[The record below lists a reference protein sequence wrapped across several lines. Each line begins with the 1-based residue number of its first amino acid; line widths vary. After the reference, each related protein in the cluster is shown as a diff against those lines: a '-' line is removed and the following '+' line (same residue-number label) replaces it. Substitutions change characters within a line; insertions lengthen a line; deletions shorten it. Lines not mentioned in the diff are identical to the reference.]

1 MCDDVMSLLSYQIH
15 VRLSLLSYQIHVRL
29 LIALVISIAQPCL
42 NRVQRVHRYLYIMS
56 YTLESLHRL
65 EKDIR
70 GTFDSLT
77 GAAKCK
83 NITEVTKHVLMKGNN
98 VSKDSLAG
106 FVMEF
111 IKIVNCSTDILKSA
125 SSNIDTLKSDQ
136 IVNQKLMLEL
146 KDEIIQKKDNHVQK
160 VQEVVKTEVKSFS
173 DIVKQNSPQIP
184 GKTLQAA
191 VKSAVDNDNRSRCVM
206 VYGLREDPK
215 TNLDTV
221 VGGMLSEI
229 AGAEKPFVRECYRLG
244 TAKPGQHRPVR
255 VCFSRSDSV
264 SVVLS
269 NAKNL
274 KQSSQFNK
282 TFLSPDRSPEERLIR
297 RKLVES
303 LKAKMEK
310 EPEKYHFIRG
320 GEICTTERKVTPQ
333 HSTEKKTIPQHSG
346 FSIPQHSGFSIPQH
360 SGFSIPQHSG
370 FSTSSNRAAGLNK
383 SFTQGPWIPGTL
395 SISTPMK
402 KR

>member
-1 MCDDVMSLLSYQIH
+1 MIRINKYYTNTSLLSYQIH
-15 VRLSLLSYQIHVRL
+15 VRF
-29 LIALVISIAQPCL
+29 LIALVIGIAQPCL

-111 IKIVNCSTDILKSA
+111 VKIVNCSTDILKSA

-146 KDEIIQKKDNHVQK
+146 KDEIIQKKDSHVQK

-297 RKLVES
+297 RKLV
-303 LKAKMEK
+303 
-310 EPEKYHFIRG
+310 
-320 GEICTTERKVTPQ
+320 
-333 HSTEKKTIPQHSG
+333 
-346 FSIPQHSGFSIPQH
+346 
-360 SGFSIPQHSG
+360 
-370 FSTSSNRAAGLNK
+370 
-383 SFTQGPWIPGTL
+383 
-395 SISTPMK
+395 
-402 KR
+402 

>member
-1 MCDDVMSLLSYQIH
+1 
-15 VRLSLLSYQIHVRL
+15 
-29 LIALVISIAQPCL
+29 
-42 NRVQRVHRYLYIMS
+42 MS

-360 SGFSIPQHSG
+360 SGFS
-370 FSTSSNRAAGLNK
+370 TSSNRAAGFNK